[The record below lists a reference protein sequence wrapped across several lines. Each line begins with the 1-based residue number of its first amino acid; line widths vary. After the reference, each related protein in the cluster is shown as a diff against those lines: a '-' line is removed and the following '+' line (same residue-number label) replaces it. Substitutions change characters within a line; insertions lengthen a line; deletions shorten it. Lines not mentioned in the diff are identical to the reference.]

1 MQLSFESMTD
11 SPRRIQKL
19 KGNEEIESPLLAL
32 FDGQNGAVAVPS
44 HLALPPTRRT
54 L

>member
-11 SPRRIQKL
+11 SPRRIP